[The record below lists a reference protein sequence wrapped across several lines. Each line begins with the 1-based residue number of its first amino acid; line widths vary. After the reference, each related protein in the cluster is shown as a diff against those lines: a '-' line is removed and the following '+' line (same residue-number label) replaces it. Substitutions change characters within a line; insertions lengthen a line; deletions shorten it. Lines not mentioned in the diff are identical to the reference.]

1 MVVSST
7 VLKQISRQILCLVVH
22 IFFFISMT
30 YYCALI
36 WQRYPSPILVRSF
49 LPRTLKDPNLLNDVI
64 EPSFPYLSFPCVR
77 IPRYFDNNLVDAVA
91 RYCVLN
97 ILALLV
103 FAGLRA
109 IKCAA
114 NLDIKRCLSVVVITL
129 KLLHCAILVVGV
141 ERILVTDISRKSLR
155 CFELLRCS

>member
-7 VLKQISRQILCLVVH
+7 VLKQISRQILGLVGH

-49 LPRTLKDPNLLNDVI
+49 LPRTLKDPNPLNDVI
-64 EPSFPYLSFPCVR
+64 EPFFPYLSFPCVR

-97 ILALLV
+97 ILALFV

-114 NLDIKRCLSVVVITL
+114 NLDIKRCLSVVLITL

-141 ERILVTDISRKSLR
+141 EHILVTDISRKSLR
-155 CFELLRCS
+155 WFELLRCS

>member
-1 MVVSST
+1 MSYFFVGKGNISFLASLVMVVSST

-49 LPRTLKDPNLLNDVI
+49 LPRTLKDPNPLNDVM
-64 EPSFPYLSFPCVR
+64 EPFFPYLSFPCVR
-77 IPRYFDNNLVDAVA
+77 IPRYFDNNLVHAVA
-91 RYCVLN
+91 WYCVLN
-97 ILALLV
+97 ILAV
-103 FAGLRA
+103 FVLAGLRA

-114 NLDIKRCLSVVVITL
+114 I
-129 KLLHCAILVVGV
+129 
-141 ERILVTDISRKSLR
+141 
-155 CFELLRCS
+155 

>member
-1 MVVSST
+1 M
-7 VLKQISRQILCLVVH
+7 
-22 IFFFISMT
+22 
-30 YYCALI
+30 
-36 WQRYPSPILVRSF
+36 
-49 LPRTLKDPNLLNDVI
+49 
-64 EPSFPYLSFPCVR
+64 EPFFPYLPFPSVR
-77 IPRYFDNNLVDAVA
+77 FPRYFYNLVHAVA

-97 ILALLV
+97 ILALFVL
-103 FAGLRA
+103 AGLRA

-114 NLDIKRCLSVVVITL
+114 NLDITRCLSVVLITL